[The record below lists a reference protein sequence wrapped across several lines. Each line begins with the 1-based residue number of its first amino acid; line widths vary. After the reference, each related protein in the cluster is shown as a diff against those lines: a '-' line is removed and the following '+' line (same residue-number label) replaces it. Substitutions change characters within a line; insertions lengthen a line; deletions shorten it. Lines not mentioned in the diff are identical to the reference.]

1 MLFKLENVSFQDI
14 LQYPSIEIEEG
25 KVTFLVGPSGV
36 GKTTLLRMCNRTL
49 SPTEGAIYYKGTD
62 ICEISPLE
70 LRRDVLLLSQ
80 QIFLMDGS
88 IEDNFKSLYDY
99 RGENLPSKD
108 RMKFFLN
115 LCKVPFDLEQRC
127 DNLSGGERQRVAM
140 ALQLSFLPKV
150 WMLDEP
156 TSALDSETAHKVLKN
171 IIDFSKGNGIDII
184 AVSHSP
190 LLVEEF
196 GERKISLTPGKE
208 GENGRTGH

>member
-62 ICEISPLE
+62 ICEISPLK

-88 IEDNFKSLYDY
+88 IEDNFKILYNY

-156 TSALDSETAHKVLKN
+156 TSALDSETAHEVIKN
-171 IIDFSKGNGIDII
+171 IIDFSKENGIDII

-196 GERKISLTPGKE
+196 GERKISLTSGKE